1 MVFKKARITRI
12 IVELDDLLGDFKAKI
27 GVILAL
33 VPLLFQFYM
42 LLGVSVV
49 VGKIVFVE
57 IEKNAISFF

>member
-12 IVELDDLLGDFKAKI
+12 IVEMDDLLGDFKAKI

-42 LLGVSVV
+42 LFCYIIG
-49 VGKIVFVE
+49 
-57 IEKNAISFF
+57 SFCCGW